1 VPVLAGAA
9 AFGVCDTL
17 GRPAGLACRPAEA
30 KTFYGTI
37 AVAML
42 VSIGLNAIP
51 IDPIKALFWSAVING
66 LVAVPIMALIL
77 IMSRRPTNVGQFR
90 LPGTLTVIGW
100 AATVFM
106 ALIAV
111 AMMWTWIHG

>member
-1 VPVLAGAA
+1 VLAGAA
-9 AFGVCDTL
+9 AFGVCGTL
-17 GRPAGLACRPAEA
+17 GRPSGLACRPAEA

-42 VSIGLNAIP
+42 VGIGLNAVA

-77 IMSRRPTNVGQFR
+77 IMSRRQANVGQFR

-106 ALIAV
+106 TLIAA
-111 AMMWTWIHG
+111 AMMWSWISG